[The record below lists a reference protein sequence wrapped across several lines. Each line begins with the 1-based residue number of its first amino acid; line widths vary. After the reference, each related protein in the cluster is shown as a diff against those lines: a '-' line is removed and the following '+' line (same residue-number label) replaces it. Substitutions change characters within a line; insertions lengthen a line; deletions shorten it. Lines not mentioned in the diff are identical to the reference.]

1 MFIQYFVDAMGD
13 HLLSNLPAS
22 LLQAPVPICQ
32 APLSYLHIHFE
43 HRIAAGF
50 PSPASDYL
58 EPGLD
63 LNEYLVPNKAASFMF
78 TVTGDSMSGVG
89 IMDGDKVVVDRSIDP
104 VHGKIVIAVVN
115 SEYTLK
121 RLFHFNGRLELRAE
135 NAAYLPIRMEEGSE
149 LEIWGVVVGV
159 VRKYRG

>member
-1 MFIQYFVDAMGD
+1 MDD
-13 HLLSNLPAS
+13 HLLPSLPPS
-22 LLQAPVPICQ
+22 VLQAPVLVRQ
-32 APLSYLHIHFE
+32 APRRYLHIHFG

-63 LNEYLVPNKAASFMF
+63 LNEYLVLNKAASFKF
-78 TVTGDSMSGVG
+78 TVTGDSMAGAG
-89 IMDGDKVVVDRSIDP
+89 IMDGDKVVVDRSVSP

-121 RLFHFNGRLELRAE
+121 RLFHFNGCLELRAE
-135 NAAYLPIRMEEGSE
+135 NAAYRPIKMEEGSE

>member
-1 MFIQYFVDAMGD
+1 MDL
-13 HLLSNLPAS
+13 HLLT
-22 LLQAPVPICQ
+22 
-32 APLSYLHIHFE
+32 PLSLTVLQSPVLVGEAHQRYLHIHFS

-50 PSPASDYL
+50 PSPASDYM

-63 LNEYLVPNKAASFMF
+63 LNEYLVANKAASYMF
-78 TVTGDSMSGVG
+78 TVSGDSMAGAG
-89 IMDGDKVVVDRSIDP
+89 IMDGDKVVVDRSVRP

-115 SEYTLK
+115 AEYTLK
-121 RLFHFNGRLELRAE
+121 RLFNFNGVLELRAE
-135 NAAYLPIRMEEGSE
+135 NAAYRPIRMEEGTE

>member
-1 MFIQYFVDAMGD
+1 MLQSPVPVG
-13 HLLSNLPAS
+13 
-22 LLQAPVPICQ
+22 QAPRR
-32 APLSYLHIHFE
+32 YLHIHFA

-58 EPGLD
+58 EAGLD

-78 TVTGDSMSGVG
+78 TVSGDSMAGAG
-89 IMDGDKVVVDRSIDP
+89 IMDGDKVVVDRSVTP

-115 SEYTLK
+115 AEYTLK
-121 RLFHFNGRLELRAE
+121 RLINFNGLLELRAE
-135 NAAYLPIRMEEGSE
+135 NAAYRTIKMEEGTE

>member
-1 MFIQYFVDAMGD
+1 MDD
-13 HLLSNLPAS
+13 HLLPNLLAS
-22 LLQAPVPICQ
+22 VLQAPVRVSQVPQ
-32 APLSYLHIHFE
+32 RYLHVHFG

-50 PSPASDYL
+50 PSPASDYM

-78 TVTGDSMSGVG
+78 TVTGDSMAGAG
-89 IMDGDKVVVDRSIDP
+89 IMDGDKVVVDRSVTP

-135 NAAYLPIRMEEGSE
+135 NEAYRPIKMEEGSE

-159 VRKYRG
+159 VRRYRG